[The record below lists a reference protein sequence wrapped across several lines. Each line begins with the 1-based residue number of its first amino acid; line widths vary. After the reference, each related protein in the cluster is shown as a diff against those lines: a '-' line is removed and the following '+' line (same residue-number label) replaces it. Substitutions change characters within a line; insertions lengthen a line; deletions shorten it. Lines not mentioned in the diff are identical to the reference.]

1 MDKQHYQLRQMRK
14 QFMPRFDAILS
25 DVDGTLIDSESL
37 GKEAFMVVGQD
48 YGLNISSAEFDE
60 TTGWSAKKRFRHF
73 ADADRFTSGAPD
85 EKVWLDKLKVYAAMN
100 SNKIEV
106 LPGVPGFF
114 REMERRGIRIAAV
127 TNSRAETAKTKIA
140 QLQEFERHLKFRF
153 TAGDVSAPKPDPEG
167 YKKGAARLGIPKS
180 RIVVLEDSKSG
191 VEAAHAAGIACI
203 QIQKDPAEISDKAS
217 LVIGSLGDKRDFDK
231 VMKFMGIEH
240 NLHARIHE
248 DRRVHKIPVPGMR

>member
-1 MDKQHYQLRQMRK
+1 MSTK
-14 QFMPRFDAILS
+14 FAEVAPRAGRGRGRGRGRRNHQEQQQKLF
-25 DVDGTLIDSESL
+25 
-37 GKEAFMVVGQD
+37 Q
-48 YGLNISSAEFDE
+48 
-60 TTGWSAKKRFRHF
+60 
-73 ADADRFTSGAPD
+73 
-85 EKVWLDKLKVYAAMN
+85 EKVVASIPA
-100 SNKIEV
+100 S
-106 LPGVPGFF
+106 
-114 REMERRGIRIAAV
+114 AV
-127 TNSRAETAKTKIA
+127 FT